1 MADLFHRTPA
11 LVQVGWEG
19 VGGWAQNFVLSNGV
33 LQ

>member
-19 VGGWAQNFVLSNGV
+19 LGGWAQNFVLSNGV
-33 LQ
+33 FQ